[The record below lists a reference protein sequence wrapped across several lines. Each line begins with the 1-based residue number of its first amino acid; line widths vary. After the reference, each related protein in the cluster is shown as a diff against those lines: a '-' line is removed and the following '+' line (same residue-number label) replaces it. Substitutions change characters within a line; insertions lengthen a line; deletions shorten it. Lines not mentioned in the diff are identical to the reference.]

1 MVPAFSAKVVLAKKR
16 KGKPALSGHPSLDEA
31 LWTLAEVLG
40 EIARNG
46 SALEAGQGEGST
58 IDPRESATDEQLSV

>member
-1 MVPAFSAKVVLAKKR
+1 MGVLAKKR
-16 KGKPALSGHPSLDEA
+16 KGKPALSGHQPLDEA
-31 LWTLAEVLG
+31 LWALAEVLA

-58 IDPRESATDEQLSV
+58 LDPRESATDEQLSV